1 MTTDTFHDL
10 ETFSPTPLKNGTH
23 IYAEAAEVML
33 WAFCVEDGTIYVW
46 DLVNSSLHWVD
57 DLAECWVSRPLL
69 EGVLPHELSEIIDD
83 PEMLVWFQNG
93 GMFDFVVLQ
102 RALPAVLDRIA
113 MTRWRD
119 TMVQAFAHS
128 LPGSLEKLG
137 EVLNLH
143 EDKRKLKRG
152 KALVQLFCK
161 PRPDGSRA
169 TKDTHPTEWQ
179 EFIEYAGGDIT
190 TMREARRLMPSWNY
204 KGKQIELWHR
214 DLVVNYRGFAVDVEL
229 AQAAVRMAARVQAK
243 LAEEVHTATDGDVNS
258 ATQRDA
264 FMEFLVPLMAE
275 YGVDLPDMKADT
287 LERRVD
293 DPDLPEFIKDLLRI
307 RLQAS
312 MNSVSKFKTLLKG
325 VSSDHR
331 LRGTMQFRGAGRTGR
346 EAHRMFQPGNLPRP
360 TLSHE
365 LVEYAIDR
373 LKADD
378 LEGLEMVFPSVML
391 AMSNTIRGAIVAG
404 EGKKIVV
411 SDLSNIEGRVAAW
424 LAGEAWKLDA
434 FRDYDTILVGDD
446 GKPLLDKKGKP
457 KRKGL
462 DLYVKSYMSSFNI
475 VEAALVGTSER
486 QIGKVCLAKGSLVLT
501 NSGWLP
507 IERVTE
513 EHKLWDGVEWVR
525 HQGLLSQGIKSVIS
539 LGALHLTPDHS
550 VLCGAQ
556 WREAGT
562 LLRDPF
568 AHSQALARGVARL
581 PSRATLSALWVGL
594 RQCSFVAIAGA
605 LSMAFSRTTSAA
617 AEVVDAPNAAN
628 EQSQTSG
635 GGSTLTRCLKRST
648 AFGFFSGSRQ
658 HAYGALHPTMPGGR
672 TTAAAAS
679 GSATSGSTTG
689 QRFLRTFERFLGGIT
704 QTWKW
709 IAETPTVTT
718 NLATF
723 SSSPSGRTFSTAGV
737 FLNFKPKSIGSEKKM
752 PTFDLACA
760 GPRKRFTVL
769 TSRGPLIV
777 HNCELMF
784 QYGGGVGAWLTG
796 AATYG
801 IDLNKM
807 TDQVW
812 PVLADWAKEES
823 AKFLQWL
830 YETEN
835 KKHEKRYLA
844 LSRKFNDQV
853 PQAEHDALLEQWSAA
868 KLKARYGLSE
878 KTFVACDAIKRLWRT
893 AHPAISSYWKE
904 IEETVREAIRNPGV
918 TLHCRKVKVR
928 RDGAWLRCGLPSGR
942 ALCYPNPGITEDGKI
957 YYTGHNPYNR
967 QWGKVYT
974 YGGKLFENWTQA
986 VACDQ
991 LFECLPLV
999 EDAGYAVV
1007 LDVHDEYVTEVPD
1020 SEEYTADELACIM
1033 CSNLGWNE
1041 GLPLA
1046 AAGFSCYRYRKE

>member
-23 IYAEAAEVML
+23 IYAEAAEIMI
-33 WAFCVEDGTIYVW
+33 WSFCVEDGTIYVW
-46 DLVNSSLHWVD
+46 DLVNSSLHWID

-102 RALPAVLDRIA
+102 RALPAVLDRIP
-113 MTRWRD
+113 MSRWRD

-128 LPGSLEKLG
+128 LPGSLDKLG

-143 EDKRKLKRG
+143 EDKRKIKRG

-161 PRPDGSRA
+161 PRPDGTRA
-169 TKDTHPTEWQ
+169 TKATHPAEWQ

-214 DLVVNYRGFAVDVEL
+214 DLVINYRGFEVDIEL
-229 AQAAVRMAARVQAK
+229 AQAAVRMATRVQAK
-243 LAEEVHTATDGDVNS
+243 LAEEVHTATEGEVNS

-264 FMEFLVPLMAE
+264 FMDFLEPLMAE

-293 DPDLPEFIKDLLRI
+293 DPDLPDFIKDLLRI

-325 VSSDHR
+325 VSSDAR

-378 LEGLEMVFPSVML
+378 LEGLEMVFPSVMS

-404 EGKKIVV
+404 EGKKLVV

-424 LAGEAWKLDA
+424 LAGETWKLDA
-434 FRDYDTILVGDD
+434 FRAFDSGEGTDLYILAYAKSFNVPPADV
-446 GKPLLDKKGKP
+446 PKKGP
-457 KRKGL
+457 
-462 DLYVKSYMSSFNI
+462 
-475 VEAALVGTSER
+475 ER
-486 QIGKVCLAKGSLVLT
+486 QIGKV
-501 NSGWLP
+501 
-507 IERVTE
+507 E
-513 EHKLWDGVEWVR
+513 
-525 HQGLLSQGIKSVIS
+525 
-539 LGALHLTPDHS
+539 
-550 VLCGAQ
+550 
-556 WREAGT
+556 
-562 LLRDPF
+562 
-568 AHSQALARGVARL
+568 
-581 PSRATLSALWVGL
+581 
-594 RQCSFVAIAGA
+594 
-605 LSMAFSRTTSAA
+605 
-617 AEVVDAPNAAN
+617 
-628 EQSQTSG
+628 
-635 GGSTLTRCLKRST
+635 
-648 AFGFFSGSRQ
+648 
-658 HAYGALHPTMPGGR
+658 
-672 TTAAAAS
+672 
-679 GSATSGSTTG
+679 
-689 QRFLRTFERFLGGIT
+689 
-704 QTWKW
+704 
-709 IAETPTVTT
+709 
-718 NLATF
+718 
-723 SSSPSGRTFSTAGV
+723 
-737 FLNFKPKSIGSEKKM
+737 
-752 PTFDLACA
+752 
-760 GPRKRFTVL
+760 
-769 TSRGPLIV
+769 
-777 HNCELMF
+777 ELMF

-807 TDQVW
+807 TEQVW
-812 PVLADWAKEES
+812 PVLADWAKEEA

-830 YETEN
+830 YGIEDE
-835 KKHEKRYLA
+835 KHEKRYRA
-844 LSRKFNDQV
+844 LSKKFNDQV

-868 KLKARYGLSE
+868 KVKARYGLSE
-878 KTFVACDAIKRLWRT
+878 RTFIACDAIKRLWRT

-1007 LDVHDEYVTEVPD
+1007 LDVHDEFVTEVPD
-1020 SEEYTADELACIM
+1020 SEQYTAEELACIM

-1046 AAGFSCYRYRKE
+1046 AAGFETDRYKKE

>member
-46 DLVNSSLHWVD
+46 DLVNNSLHWID

-102 RALPAVLDRIA
+102 RALPAVLDRIP
-113 MTRWRD
+113 MSRWRD

-128 LPGSLEKLG
+128 LPGSLDKLG

-161 PRPDGSRA
+161 PRPDGGRA
-169 TKDTHPTEWQ
+169 TKDTHPVEWQ

-264 FMEFLVPLMAE
+264 FMEFLEPLMAE

-434 FRDYDTILVGDD
+434 FRHFDSGEGTDLYILAYAKSFNVPPADV
-446 GKPLLDKKGKP
+446 PKKGP
-457 KRKGL
+457 
-462 DLYVKSYMSSFNI
+462 
-475 VEAALVGTSER
+475 ER
-486 QIGKVCLAKGSLVLT
+486 QIGKV
-501 NSGWLP
+501 
-507 IERVTE
+507 E
-513 EHKLWDGVEWVR
+513 
-525 HQGLLSQGIKSVIS
+525 
-539 LGALHLTPDHS
+539 
-550 VLCGAQ
+550 
-556 WREAGT
+556 
-562 LLRDPF
+562 
-568 AHSQALARGVARL
+568 
-581 PSRATLSALWVGL
+581 
-594 RQCSFVAIAGA
+594 
-605 LSMAFSRTTSAA
+605 
-617 AEVVDAPNAAN
+617 
-628 EQSQTSG
+628 
-635 GGSTLTRCLKRST
+635 
-648 AFGFFSGSRQ
+648 
-658 HAYGALHPTMPGGR
+658 
-672 TTAAAAS
+672 
-679 GSATSGSTTG
+679 
-689 QRFLRTFERFLGGIT
+689 
-704 QTWKW
+704 
-709 IAETPTVTT
+709 
-718 NLATF
+718 
-723 SSSPSGRTFSTAGV
+723 
-737 FLNFKPKSIGSEKKM
+737 
-752 PTFDLACA
+752 
-760 GPRKRFTVL
+760 
-769 TSRGPLIV
+769 
-777 HNCELMF
+777 ELMF

-807 TDQVW
+807 TEQVW

-830 YETEN
+830 YGIEDE
-835 KKHEKRYLA
+835 KHEKRYRA
-844 LSRKFNDQV
+844 LSKKFNDQV

-878 KTFVACDAIKRLWRT
+878 RTFIACDAIKRLWRT

-1020 SEEYTADELACIM
+1020 SEQYTAEELACIM

-1046 AAGFSCYRYRKE
+1046 AAGFETDRYKKE

>member
-1 MTTDTFHDL
+1 MSDSFMDL

-33 WAFCVEDGTIYVW
+33 WAFCAEDSTIYVW
-46 DLVNSSLHWVD
+46 DLVNSSLHWID

-93 GMFDFVVLQ
+93 GMFDFVVL
-102 RALPAVLDRIA
+102 RNALPAVLDRIA

-128 LPGSLEKLG
+128 LPGSLDKLG

-204 KGKQIELWHR
+204 KGKQVELWHR

-264 FMEFLVPLMAE
+264 FMEFLVPLLAE

-325 VSSDHR
+325 VSSDDR

-378 LEGLEMVFPSVML
+378 LEGLEMVFPSVMS

-434 FRDYDTILVGDD
+434 FRAFDSGEGTDLYILAYAKSFNVPPADV
-446 GKPLLDKKGKP
+446 PKKGP
-457 KRKGL
+457 
-462 DLYVKSYMSSFNI
+462 
-475 VEAALVGTSER
+475 ER
-486 QIGKVCLAKGSLVLT
+486 QIGKV
-501 NSGWLP
+501 
-507 IERVTE
+507 E
-513 EHKLWDGVEWVR
+513 
-525 HQGLLSQGIKSVIS
+525 
-539 LGALHLTPDHS
+539 
-550 VLCGAQ
+550 
-556 WREAGT
+556 
-562 LLRDPF
+562 
-568 AHSQALARGVARL
+568 
-581 PSRATLSALWVGL
+581 
-594 RQCSFVAIAGA
+594 
-605 LSMAFSRTTSAA
+605 
-617 AEVVDAPNAAN
+617 
-628 EQSQTSG
+628 
-635 GGSTLTRCLKRST
+635 
-648 AFGFFSGSRQ
+648 
-658 HAYGALHPTMPGGR
+658 
-672 TTAAAAS
+672 
-679 GSATSGSTTG
+679 
-689 QRFLRTFERFLGGIT
+689 
-704 QTWKW
+704 
-709 IAETPTVTT
+709 
-718 NLATF
+718 
-723 SSSPSGRTFSTAGV
+723 
-737 FLNFKPKSIGSEKKM
+737 
-752 PTFDLACA
+752 
-760 GPRKRFTVL
+760 
-769 TSRGPLIV
+769 
-777 HNCELMF
+777 ELMF

-812 PVLADWAKEES
+812 PVLADWAKEEA

-830 YETEN
+830 YDNSTKKLTAKLIATEN
-835 KKHEKRYLA
+835 
-844 LSRKFNDQV
+844 DQE
-853 PQAEHDALLEQWSAA
+853 AADLRDKIEAA

-878 KTFVACDAIKRLWRT
+878 KTFIACDAIKRLWRA

-904 IEETVREAIRNPGV
+904 IEETVREAIRNPSV
-918 TLHCRKVKVR
+918 TFQCRKVKVR
-928 RDGAWLRCGLPSGR
+928 RDGAWLRCALPSGR

-1007 LDVHDEYVTEVPD
+1007 LDVHDEFVTEVPD
-1020 SEEYTADELACIM
+1020 SEEYTAEKLACIM

-1046 AAGFSCYRYRKE
+1046 AAGFETDRYKKE